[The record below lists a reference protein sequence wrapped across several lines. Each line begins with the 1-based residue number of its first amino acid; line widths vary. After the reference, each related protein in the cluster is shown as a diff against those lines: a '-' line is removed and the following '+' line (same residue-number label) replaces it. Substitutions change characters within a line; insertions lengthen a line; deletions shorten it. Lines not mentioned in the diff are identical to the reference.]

1 MNVVTLIGR
10 AVKDPQVTYTQGEK
24 SMAIASFNIAV
35 NRKTKNAEGKYDAD
49 FINCKAWGKT
59 AELIAQYFTKGK
71 EIYLQG
77 RIEVTTSGEGENK
90 RTYTNVVADRVEFCG
105 SKGDSGQSS
114 QQSQQAPQTEPQQA
128 DWGADDDLLP
138 F

>member
-1 MNVVTLIGR
+1 MANLVVLKGR
-10 AVKDPQVTYTQGEK
+10 MVKDADLRYTQGVEPK
-24 SMAIASFNIAV
+24 AYCMFTVAV
-35 NRKTKNAEGKYDAD
+35 NSLKQGEAN

-90 RTYTNVVADRVEFCG
+90 RTYTSVVVDRVEFCG
-105 SKGDSGQSS
+105 SKADGGQATQQQPNWGD
-114 QQSQQAPQTEPQQA
+114 
-128 DWGADDDLLP
+128 DDDLP